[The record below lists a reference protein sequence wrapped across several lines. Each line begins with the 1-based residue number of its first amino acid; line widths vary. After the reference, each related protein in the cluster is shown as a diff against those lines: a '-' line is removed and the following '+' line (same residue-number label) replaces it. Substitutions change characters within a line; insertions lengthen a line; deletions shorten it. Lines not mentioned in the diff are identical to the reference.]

1 MIVRYIPSVLPFLL
15 LHPLTAIIFTP
26 SAISAVIPITVIDDA
41 IPELAEAFQ
50 LRLESIELINT
61 PNFGR
66 DFTYNGSA
74 NLDIPPALGGNRL
87 IEFIINEN
95 DDARGVI
102 TFNMAVY
109 RVVEGT
115 VATIGI
121 TRSGGS
127 FGAISVDY
135 RVIGGSAVGGGVDFE
150 AAEGVSTLLLQSGQ
164 TAGSVDITVVD
175 DLVPELQEQFSIEL
189 LDVDNGATLGEI
201 TTATVIISSSD
212 APSGVISFG
221 EAEVAGIVVTNPST
235 LDGAQLLGLQVLRTG
250 SLEGTVQI
258 QWEVTGPEPGRE
270 ALDIDQATL
279 QGILTFT
286 SGQRWVWCMYVRLIV
301 RFTSHRGSAHM
312 HWTFSITCVQ
322 WNLSIWTL

>member
-1 MIVRYIPSVLPFLL
+1 M
-15 LHPLTAIIFTP
+15 
-26 SAISAVIPITVIDDA
+26 
-41 IPELAEAFQ
+41 
-50 LRLESIELINT
+50 
-61 PNFGR
+61 
-66 DFTYNGSA
+66 
-74 NLDIPPALGGNRL
+74 
-87 IEFIINEN
+87 
-95 DDARGVI
+95 
-102 TFNMAVY
+102 
-109 RVVEGT
+109 VEGT
-115 VATIGI
+115 VAIVSI

-164 TAGSVDITVVD
+164 TASSIDITVVD

-189 LDVDNGATLGEI
+189 LDVDNGATLGDI

-221 EAEVAGIVVTNPST
+221 EAEVAGIVVQNPST

-286 SGQRWVWCMYVRLIV
+286 SGQRYVGVGHTLVHRECKLLYLV
-301 RFTSHRGSAHM
+301 ALVQDTVQSHHY
-312 HWTFSITCVQ
+312 
-322 WNLSIWTL
+322 